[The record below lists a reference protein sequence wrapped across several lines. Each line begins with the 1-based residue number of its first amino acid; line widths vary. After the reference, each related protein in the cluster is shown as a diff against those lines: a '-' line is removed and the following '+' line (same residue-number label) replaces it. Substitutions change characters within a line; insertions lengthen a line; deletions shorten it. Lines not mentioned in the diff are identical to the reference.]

1 VWAVAGPCGRA
12 NIPRRRRLGFRGPH
26 CFAFTVEGE
35 VEALEM
41 NRRFGDAIG
50 VVVGYPELEE
60 LCSERASPLPGA
72 PTVGVLNLAPTCKFI
87 VCVLRSRRCARWA
100 HDLY

>member
-1 VWAVAGPCGRA
+1 
-12 NIPRRRRLGFRGPH
+12 
-26 CFAFTVEGE
+26 
-35 VEALEM
+35 M

-87 VCVLRSRRCARWA
+87 VCILRSRRCARWA